1 VRAVELDHTVPTVG
15 WVLEEEV
22 RPGRLQAKH
31 VLPILEQHGI
41 PRSVL
46 RSFKMGTPIPL
57 PDGSELKPADFV
69 DKGTSRK
76 LVILSDTRE
85 LELSSSAA
93 VHAAGADLLI
103 HEATNAWTEE
113 DRRKG
118 LSERD
123 VHRSTRQHGHSTPQ
137 VAGAFARGVGAKN
150 LVLTHFS
157 SRYCPTHRPV
167 MNEIL
172 SFAQKAFKGRVT
184 AATDLMQ
191 ILVNID
197 GTVRVVEAPPSRA
210 RRYIQSFEELR
221 AEREREELEAS
232 EEHATV

>member
-1 VRAVELDHTVPTVG
+1 
-15 WVLEEEV
+15 
-22 RPGRLQAKH
+22 
-31 VLPILEQHGI
+31 
-41 PRSVL
+41 
-46 RSFKMGTPIPL
+46 M
-57 PDGSELKPADFV
+57 
-69 DKGTSRK
+69 
-76 LVILSDTRE
+76 
-85 LELSSSAA
+85 
-93 VHAAGADLLI
+93 
-103 HEATNAWTEE
+103 
-113 DRRKG
+113 
-118 LSERD
+118 
-123 VHRSTRQHGHSTPQ
+123 
-137 VAGAFARGVGAKN
+137 AGAFARGVGAKN

-197 GTVRVVEAPPSRA
+197 GTVRVIEAPRV

>member
-1 VRAVELDHTVPTVG
+1 MLRPASRRAFHSSGVRVAQRVC
-15 WVLEEEV
+15 
-22 RPGRLQAKH
+22 
-31 VLPILEQHGI
+31 
-41 PRSVL
+41 
-46 RSFKMGTPIPL
+46 
-57 PDGSELKPADFV
+57 
-69 DKGTSRK
+69 
-76 LVILSDTRE
+76 
-85 LELSSSAA
+85 
-93 VHAAGADLLI
+93 
-103 HEATNAWTEE
+103 
-113 DRRKG
+113 
-118 LSERD
+118 LSEA
-123 VHRSTRQHGHSTPQ
+123 SPQHGHSTPQ

-184 AATDLMQ
+184 AAADLMQ
-191 ILVNID
+191 IFVNVD

-221 AEREREELEAS
+221 AEREQEEREAG